1 MIGKWRD
8 HEHVLQ
14 QVQFSALNPD
24 VDELSDVHYGIVC
37 NVTLSRRKFTI
48 PLDRLENIQG
58 KANRRLLKDYC
69 YWLHN
74 YY

>member
-1 MIGKWRD
+1 MVGKWRD
-8 HEHVLQ
+8 NERVLQ

-24 VDELSDVHYGIVC
+24 VDELSDMHYGIVC
-37 NVTLSRRKFTI
+37 DVRLSRRKFAI

-58 KANRRLLKDYC
+58 KANRQLLNDYS

-74 YY
+74 HY